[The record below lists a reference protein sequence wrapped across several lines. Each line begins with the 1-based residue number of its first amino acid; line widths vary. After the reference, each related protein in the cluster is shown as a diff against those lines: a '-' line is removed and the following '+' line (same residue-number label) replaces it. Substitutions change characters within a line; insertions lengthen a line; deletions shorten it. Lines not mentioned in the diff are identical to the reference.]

1 MNVRAFVVFLV
12 IQTYPPLKNYTLI
25 KNLGLITSVRL
36 IINLLVR
43 DVSWI
48 RDNTMDLFVSPR
60 ANPRTCQITHRR
72 RKFKEIVT
80 KSRIG
85 F

>member
-43 DVSWI
+43 DVS
-48 RDNTMDLFVSPR
+48 
-60 ANPRTCQITHRR
+60 
-72 RKFKEIVT
+72 
-80 KSRIG
+80 
-85 F
+85 